1 MMNGGRELGM
11 RVGGRG
17 PDNPNTLK
25 YQVEQYGMTFF

>member
-1 MMNGGRELGM
+1 MGTGGREPGM

-25 YQVEQYGMTFF
+25 YQVEH